1 MTNQEERERQAAFA
15 DQLKDI
21 EFVERAFIGN
31 YPASDTLA
39 VHYTFE
45 RHPITGI
52 MVIADTAVYG
62 DELCTVYPPHEGF
75 NGCVT
80 IQPEAYALKSN
91 RVMLKR
97 FLLLYFSPLQVFTA
111 INWCR
116 YGGMWCFTKY
126 RR

>member
-1 MTNQEERERQAAFA
+1 MDPRTERERQALFVQ
-15 DQLKDI
+15 QLQDI
-21 EFVERAFIGN
+21 VYTESMEFSNAPHN
-31 YPASDTLA
+31 DA
-39 VHYTFE
+39 VVVKHTIE
-45 RHPITGI
+45 RHPITGLF
-52 MVIADTAVYG
+52 VWADIAVYG

-80 IQPEAYALKSN
+80 IQPEAYVLKSN

-97 FLLLYFSPLQVFTA
+97 FLLLYFTPLQVFTA

-116 YGGMWCFTKY
+116 YGCMWCFTKY

>member
-1 MTNQEERERQAAFA
+1 MDPRAERERQALFVQQLQEVAFT
-15 DQLKDI
+15 
-21 EFVERAFIGN
+21 ERKLFGN
-31 YPASDTLA
+31 YPTNDTVA
-39 VHYTFE
+39 VKYTFE
-45 RHPITGI
+45 RHPITGLL
-52 MVIADTAVYG
+52 VWADTAVYG

-97 FLLLYFSPLQVFTA
+97 FLLMYFSPLQVFTA

-116 YGGMWCFTKY
+116 YGSMWCFTKY